1 MSYLEDPKNTLDWF
15 RIILQLLFF
24 MSSFINHD
32 MEVGILIIASV
43 QNEKNHVRVRE
54 LLFGFI
60 MVLQWMDMLQ
70 ELRFWKKQREFEMY
84 VISTMKA
91 VLPFVMSSSI
101 VFIAITDFYHFKEMG
116 SDGNTIANDYK
127 FPMMYAK

>member
-60 MVLQWMDMLQ
+60 MVLQWMDML
-70 ELRFWKKQREFEMY
+70 
-84 VISTMKA
+84 
-91 VLPFVMSSSI
+91 
-101 VFIAITDFYHFKEMG
+101 
-116 SDGNTIANDYK
+116 
-127 FPMMYAK
+127 